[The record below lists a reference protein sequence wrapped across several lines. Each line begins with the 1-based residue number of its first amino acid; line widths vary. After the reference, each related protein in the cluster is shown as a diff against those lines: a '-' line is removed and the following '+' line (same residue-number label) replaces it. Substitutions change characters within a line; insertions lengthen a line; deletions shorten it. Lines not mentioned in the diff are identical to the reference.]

1 MYTLPAAL
9 MAAGDMATL
18 REFMAN
24 SITGAL
30 VDDEAMRADVV
41 ASMFDTNPFCTWKTE
56 DGHCHSTMDSFML
69 IVRGLKALLEEDTD
83 ASRTALR
90 AWLPPPA
97 ELLRIAEYE
106 VAFRAISYGAQH
118 PSLLCARLG
127 GERLGD
133 WAAAVEV
140 AEGVLAIEAFQPV
153 LRTEALRLLGRA
165 HDALG
170 AQAAACEAV
179 ERAVAEAATAKY
191 VWFEMLALADLLK
204 WCAPGETEGVRS
216 RLRGVA
222 ARLAASKEELVG
234 VLGEGVL

>member
-1 MYTLPAAL
+1 MRGLW
-9 MAAGDMATL
+9 
-18 REFMAN
+18 
-24 SITGAL
+24 AL
-30 VDDEAMRADVV
+30 V
-41 ASMFDTNPFCTWKTE
+41 
-56 DGHCHSTMDSFML
+56 
-69 IVRGLKALLEEDTD
+69 EEDTD
-83 ASRTALR
+83 ASRAALR

-106 VAFRAISYGAQH
+106 VGWRHLSLGAQH

-140 AEGVLAIEAFQPV
+140 AEGVLAIEAFNPL

-170 AQAAACEAV
+170 AQAAACEAA
-179 ERAVAEAATAKY
+179 ERAVAEAAKAKY

-216 RLRGVA
+216 RLRSVA
-222 ARLAASKEELVG
+222 ERLAASKGELAW